1 MQLSNWTMATKAGA
15 GQCIQLEFG
24 SGGVARCKRQD
35 ARMRFLPQPQPHPLP
50 FPYSLLLRFLRLPPQ
65 FPPFIISGFIQEGN
79 GDWWVG
85 RRPSGGSLAGQLLS
99 LLPLFFFPFFFSAFQ
114 LCDFVALP
122 NTCMLMQQPSL
133 SQHSGTRKAVTRT
146 KHMI

>member
-1 MQLSNWTMATKAGA
+1 VHSTGIWVGWRGKMQAARRSNALSSTATATSTA
-15 GQCIQLEFG
+15 ISIFTPAP
-24 SGGVARCKRQD
+24 VPA
-35 ARMRFLPQPQPHPLP
+35 P
-50 FPYSLLLRFLRLPPQ
+50 PPQ

>member
-1 MQLSNWTMATKAGA
+1 MHSTGIWVGWRGKMQAARRSNALSSTATATSTA
-15 GQCIQLEFG
+15 ISIFTPAPVPAPPPISPFHYQRVH
-24 SGGVARCKRQD
+24 SGGKWGLVGGA
-35 ARMRFLPQPQPHPLP
+35 A
-50 FPYSLLLRFLRLPPQ
+50 S
-65 FPPFIISGFIQEGN
+65 
-79 GDWWVG
+79 VG
-85 RRPSGGSLAGQLLS
+85 RFVSGPIVVTTASVFLS
-99 LLPLFFFPFFFSAFQ
+99 IFFSAFQ